1 MRGGRFR
8 PPREVSPIAKSR
20 RSQRVGS
27 NPRNNESKSRLVDVT
42 PEQERAILVAV
53 ELKGRDQ
60 LWTIEDTLGELRH
73 LAESAG
79 AEVVGTLN
87 QRADRL
93 TPTYIGKGKVD
104 ELQELVQEKNAGVVI
119 FDDELTPTQQRNLE
133 TALSPR
139 TFTRNGEQSEI
150 KVIDRTA
157 LILDVFGRHA
167 STYEGK
173 LQVELAQHEYLLPR
187 LAGQWSHLER
197 LGGGIGTRGPGE
209 TQIETDRRLV
219 RRRLQKIKS
228 ELEGV
233 RQRRTLHMDRR
244 KKSAIPMATLVG
256 YTNAGKSTLFN
267 ALVQAGANGDA
278 SPAANQLFSTL
289 DPVTR
294 RIRLPS
300 GAPLLLS
307 DTVGFIQ
314 KLSPNVIAA
323 FRATLDELD
332 RADILLHVID
342 VSHPKAPEQTEV
354 VEQTLDEL
362 GLGDRPR
369 LLVINKMDLL
379 SDSAAFGYELNDTGV
394 LSLGEGW
401 EKDAADGVLVSAEKG
416 WNLDH
421 LLSEIENELVD
432 LDGPL
437 LITEEYAGG
446 WR

>member
-1 MRGGRFR
+1 M
-8 PPREVSPIAKSR
+8 
-20 RSQRVGS
+20 
-27 NPRNNESKSRLVDVT
+27 
-42 PEQERAILVAV
+42 AV
-53 ELKGRDQ
+53 EVKGRDQ
-60 LWTIEDTLGELRH
+60 LWTLDDTLGELRH
-73 LAESAG
+73 LTESAG
-79 AEVVGTLN
+79 AEVVATVQ
-87 QRADRL
+87 QRSDRL
-93 TPTYIGKGKVD
+93 TPTYIGKGKLE
-104 ELQELVQEKNAGVVI
+104 ELHELIEEKSASVVI

-133 TALSPR
+133 AVISPR
-139 TFTRNGEQSEI
+139 TFTRNGEQTEV

-228 ELEGV
+228 ELDGV
-233 RQRRTLHMDRR
+233 RRRRTLHMDRR

-267 ALVQAGANGDA
+267 ALVQTGSEGDA
-278 SPAANQLFSTL
+278 SRAANQLFSTL

-332 RADILLHVID
+332 RADVLLHVID

-354 VEQTLDEL
+354 VEETLEEL

-379 SDSAAFGYELNDTGV
+379 ADLPDSAGGLAEV
-394 LSLGEGW
+394 PEISLGAGW

-421 LLSEIENELVD
+421 LLSEIENQLVE

-437 LITEEYAGG
+437 LMTEEYAGG
-446 WR
+446 WG

>member
-1 MRGGRFR
+1 M
-8 PPREVSPIAKSR
+8 
-20 RSQRVGS
+20 
-27 NPRNNESKSRLVDVT
+27 
-42 PEQERAILVAV
+42 
-53 ELKGRDQ
+53 KGRDQ
-60 LWTIEDTLGELRH
+60 LWTLDDTLGELRH
-73 LAESAG
+73 LTESAG
-79 AEVVGTLN
+79 AEVVATMQ
-87 QRADRL
+87 QRSDRL
-93 TPTYIGKGKVD
+93 TPTYIGKGKLE
-104 ELQELVQEKNAGVVI
+104 ELHELIEEKSASVVI

-133 TALSPR
+133 AVISPR
-139 TFTRNGEQSEI
+139 TFTRNGEQTEV

-219 RRRLQKIKS
+219 RRRLQKIKT
-228 ELEGV
+228 ELDGV
-233 RQRRTLHMDRR
+233 RRRRTLHMDRR

-267 ALVQAGANGDA
+267 ALVQSGNAGDT
-278 SPAANQLFSTL
+278 SLAANQLFSTL

-332 RADILLHVID
+332 RADVLLHVID

-354 VEQTLDEL
+354 VEETLEEL

-379 SDSAAFGYELNDTGV
+379 ADSADSAGGLAEV
-394 LSLGEGW
+394 PEISLGSGW

-421 LLSEIENELVD
+421 LLSEIENQLVE

-437 LITEEYAGG
+437 LMTEEYAGG

>member
-1 MRGGRFR
+1 M
-8 PPREVSPIAKSR
+8 
-20 RSQRVGS
+20 
-27 NPRNNESKSRLVDVT
+27 
-42 PEQERAILVAV
+42 
-53 ELKGRDQ
+53 
-60 LWTIEDTLGELRH
+60 
-73 LAESAG
+73 
-79 AEVVGTLN
+79 
-87 QRADRL
+87 
-93 TPTYIGKGKVD
+93 
-104 ELQELVQEKNAGVVI
+104 
-119 FDDELTPTQQRNLE
+119 
-133 TALSPR
+133 
-139 TFTRNGEQSEI
+139 
-150 KVIDRTA
+150 IDRTA

-167 STYEGK
+167 SSYEGK

-228 ELEGV
+228 ELDGV
-233 RQRRTLHMDRR
+233 RRRRTLHMDRR

-267 ALVQAGANGDA
+267 ALVQAGANGEA
-278 SPAANQLFSTL
+278 SLAANQLFSTL

-332 RADILLHVID
+332 RADVLLHVID

-354 VEQTLDEL
+354 VEQTLEEL

-379 SDSAAFGYELNDTGV
+379 TDSAAAGGGLAEV
-394 LSLGEGW
+394 RELSLSAGW

-421 LLSEIENELVD
+421 LLAEIEEQLVN

-437 LITEEYAGG
+437 LMTEEYASG